1 MGERGPVPD
10 RSDQRRRRNKP
21 ATASGETSTAPG
33 AEVVVAPEASDEW
46 HPVATRWFESLKV
59 SGQRRFYEP
68 SDWSMAY
75 LIAES
80 ISRDLNPQFVGV
92 TAGDSSEPIYET
104 IPLKGASL
112 SAYLKAM
119 GNLLATEGDRRRA
132 SIELQRGVVVDP
144 DEEASVTAL
153 ADYRAALKA

>member
-1 MGERGPVPD
+1 MGTRGPVPK
-10 RSDQRRRRNKP
+10 RSDQRRRANKP
-21 ATASGETSTAPG
+21 ASGEISKAP
-33 AEVVVAPEASDEW
+33 AAVEVVAPEASEDW

-59 SGQRRFYEP
+59 SGQRRWYEP
-68 SDWSMAY
+68 SDWATAY

-92 TAGDSSEPIYET
+92 TAGDDSAPLYER

-132 SIELQRGVVVDP
+132 SIELQRGVVVDA
-144 DEEASVTAL
+144 DEDASVTAL
-153 ADYRAALKA
+153 ADYRDALQG

>member
-1 MGERGPVPD
+1 MGARGPVPK
-10 RSDQRRRRNKP
+10 RSDQRRRANKP
-21 ATASGETSTAPG
+21 ATASGEITSAP
-33 AEVVVAPEASDEW
+33 AAPSVVVPETDEGW
-46 HPVATRWFESLKV
+46 HAVARRWFDSLKE
-59 SGQRRFYEP
+59 SGQNRFYEP
-68 SDWSMAY
+68 SDWSTAY

-80 ISRDLNPQFVGV
+80 ISRDLSPQFVGV
-92 TAGDSSEPIYET
+92 DPVNGGAIYET

-132 SIELQRGVVVDP
+132 SVELHRGQVVDV

-153 ADYRAALKA
+153 ADYRADVGA